1 MARTTW
7 ELELKAKGG
16 ARAKALARDLRDLDA
31 VLRSLG
37 ESSKV
42 LKSISSDVS
51 ALRGARVR
59 IRAEKSVGAETV
71 RQQQRTARAFDENG
85 RVRRAVE
92 KAQARDARVAS
103 RAEAADQTERR
114 RIGEGIA
121 RASER
126 AAREEAMGAQRR
138 ARDTARA
145 AQADAT
151 ERRRIGEGIARAAAR
166 ADRDDA
172 KASHQTARRNSQA
185 FARDQAMAR
194 QRVKAETR
202 AQREAGQIGR
212 QFRAKRAADEQRWER
227 LVGRQR
233 AQAQREARQA
243 AAQSEARSARRRA
256 VASTVVGGAGLALAG
271 GIGIAGA
278 TVGALSSLVSMA
290 GAAATLTAGIGGA
303 VLQMIAFR
311 EASLGTLRAMA
322 RDSAGRHLVGAAA
335 DAQARET
342 FRRAQQFARETPLDE
357 QQVLQLQAQTSA
369 AGFTGARNWEVV
381 QAAGDVGALNPNDEG
396 ASSRFLLGL
405 GQLRNAS
412 SVRTQ
417 DLRQTAQAANLGE
430 NDILRAIARESGQTQ
445 RQGESD
451 ASYNSRIQKMQRE
464 GRFTGEQGV
473 QGVLAAL
480 RERTNMGAGD
490 YARQQGSTLKGT
502 LSNLQ
507 SAVFSFVTGIEDI
520 ENLPGI
526 RALKKTLNG
535 FVTTLTG
542 TSATSERL
550 RLTFAALVDDAAQF
564 FGSVGGKNGFEST
577 INDALDVFT
586 EMRPVVSDVT
596 RAFGLSFWAPVSREL
611 RLVFAQFRGGDIREA
626 ALHAGQLGQSMGEVL
641 AMGIDITYAMGGLG
655 NVIVRVTGNV
665 LALTDMLIENP
676 EMIRDV
682 WDDLPGAFEDIG
694 RQIPLGMREGL
705 AMERQGM
712 LDDLRAF
719 NADIAASTRADLQIH
734 SPSRLF
740 EYFGA
745 MIPAGMAQGIDGGAR
760 DVERAMG
767 GMVAPQGLPGFG
779 PGSFAGLGGGG
790 ITIGEVHIHASGS
803 NGGDLASE
811 FIDELERRAAMG
823 GA

>member
-7 ELELKAKGG
+7 ELELRTKGRSG
-16 ARAKALARDLRDLDA
+16 AKALARDLRDLDA
-31 VLRSLG
+31 ALRSLG
-37 ESSKV
+37 ESSGV
-42 LKSISSDVS
+42 LSRIASDAS
-51 ALRGARVR
+51 AIRGARVR
-59 IRAEKSVGAETV
+59 VQSERRVGDEVV
-71 RQQQRTARAFDENG
+71 RQQARARTQVLDSE

-92 KAQARDARVAS
+92 KAQSHRNYLGAQDRRRDAQLRV
-103 RAEAADQTERR
+103 RTEARVL
-114 RIGEGIA
+114 
-121 RASER
+121 
-126 AAREEAMGAQRR
+126 
-138 ARDTARA
+138 RD
-145 AQADAT
+145 
-151 ERRRIGEGIARAAAR
+151 
-166 ADRDDA
+166 
-172 KASHQTARRNSQA
+172 
-185 FARDQAMAR
+185 
-194 QRVKAETR
+194 
-202 AQREAGQIGR
+202 AGRLGQ
-212 QFRAKRAADEQRWER
+212 QFRAKRAANEQRWER
-227 LVGRQR
+227 LMGRQR
-233 AQAQREARQA
+233 VQAQREARQA

-335 DAQARET
+335 DNQAREQ
-342 FRRAQQFARETPLDE
+342 FRWAQQFARETPLDE

-369 AGFTGARNWEVV
+369 AGFTGARNREVV

-535 FVTTLTG
+535 FVNTLTG

-550 RLTFAALVDDAAQF
+550 RVTFAALVNDASMF
-564 FGSVGGKNGFEST
+564 VGDLTGKGLDRT
-577 INDALDVFT
+577 INDALDGF
-586 EMRPVVSDVT
+586 ERLYPVAREIART
-596 RAFGLSFWAPVSREL
+596 FGLSFWRPVAAEIQLVWGSLAGTDAQAAVRYAQEL
-611 RLVFAQFRGGDIREA
+611 GHDMGTLL
-626 ALHAGQLGQSMGEVL
+626 AL
-641 AMGIDITYAMGGLG
+641 GIDVTVAMGGLAATLT
-655 NVIVRVTGNV
+655 IVAAR
-665 LALTDMLIENP
+665 LTDVVNEMSRLAENP
-676 EMIRDV
+676 AMQA
-682 WDDLPGAFEDIG
+682 DLQRELDPSSLTNAIAGSTGIG
-694 RQIPLGMREGL
+694 TTGL
-705 AMERQGM
+705 E
-712 LDDLRAF
+712 DLRATF
-719 NADIAASTRADLQIH
+719 AGIGGQIPEGMRDGLAAGRGGLLADMSALNADLANTSREDLQIH

>member
-7 ELELKAKGG
+7 ELELKTKGRSG
-16 ARAKALARDLRDLDA
+16 AKALARDLRDLDA
-31 VLRSLG
+31 ALRSLG

-42 LKSISSDVS
+42 LSRIAGDAS

-59 IRAEKSVGAETV
+59 IQAERSVGAETA
-71 RQQQRTARAFDENG
+71 RQQARARTQVLDSE

-92 KAQARDARVAS
+92 KAQSHRNYLGAQDRRRDA
-103 RAEAADQTERR
+103 Q
-114 RIGEGIA
+114 
-121 RASER
+121 
-126 AAREEAMGAQRR
+126 
-138 ARDTARA
+138 
-145 AQADAT
+145 
-151 ERRRIGEGIARAAAR
+151 
-166 ADRDDA
+166 
-172 KASHQTARRNSQA
+172 
-185 FARDQAMAR
+185 
-194 QRVKAETR
+194 QRVRT
-202 AQREAGQIGR
+202 EARVLRDAGRLGQ
-212 QFRAKRAADEQRWER
+212 QFRAKRAANEQRWER
-227 LVGRQR
+227 LTGRQR
-233 AQAQREARQA
+233 VQAQREARQA
-243 AAQSEARSARRRA
+243 AAQREARSAQRRA

-278 TVGALSSLVSMA
+278 TVGALSSLMSMA
-290 GAAATLTAGIGGA
+290 GAAAELTANLGGS

-311 EASLGTLRAMA
+311 ESALTTLRVMA
-322 RDSAGRHLVGAAA
+322 RDANGQRLTGAAA
-335 DAQARET
+335 ATQAREQ
-342 FRRAQQFARETPLDE
+342 FGWAQQFARETPLE
-357 QQVLQLQAQTSA
+357 AQQVLDLQRQTSA
-369 AGFTGARNWEVV
+369 AGFYGVRNREVV
-381 QAAGDVGALNPNDEG
+381 SAAADVGAFNPNDEG

-412 SVRTQ
+412 TVRLQ
-417 DLRQTAQAANLGE
+417 DLRQTTQAAGLSE
-430 NDILRAIARESGQTQ
+430 ADTLRAIGRSAGVTQ
-445 RQGESD
+445 RQGETG
-451 ASYNSRIQKMQRE
+451 AQFNTRLQQMQQH
-464 GRFTGEQGV
+464 GRFTGAQGV
-473 QGVLAAL
+473 EGVLAAL
-480 RERTNMGAGD
+480 RERNGGD
-490 YARQQGSTLKGT
+490 LGSFARSQGDSLMGT
-502 LSNLQ
+502 LSNLRG
-507 SAVFSFVTGIEDI
+507 AVFDFVTSIDNI
-520 ENLPGI
+520 ENLGGI
-526 RALKKTLNG
+526 KTLKATLNG
-535 FVTTLTG
+535 IVRTFTG
-542 TSATSERL
+542 TGETAVRM
-550 RLTFAALVDDAAQF
+550 RATFAALVNDAAQF
-564 FGSVGGKNGFEST
+564 FGSIGGKNGFEST

-586 EMRPVVSDVT
+586 EMRPVVSEVT
-596 RAFGLSFWAPVSREL
+596 RAFGLSFWAPVAREL
-611 RLVFAQFRGGDIREA
+611 KLVFAQFRGGDIREA
-626 ALHAGQLGQSMGEVL
+626 ALHAGRLGQSMGEVL

-655 NVIVRVTGNV
+655 DVVVRVTGNV

-719 NADIAASTRADLQIH
+719 NADIAASTRTDLQIH
-734 SPSRLF
+734 SPSKLF